1 MAVVVRLV
9 VGVEK
14 VAEGSRDGWEDRGKD
29 TNGDD
34 GGACEDGVG

>member
-9 VGVEK
+9 VGMGV

-29 TNGDD
+29 TSDDD